1 MPARGRDQ
9 PWLPQYYA
17 VLGRR
22 AACRGRCGVARPLPA
37 HRTGGSV
44 RPAGGAGGDDCSSWT
59 ILGIGGGTSRRA
71 RLVRRAGKAE
81 DRHSVGGLWATQRRS
96 RQGVDRGLLPA
107 EMTALLPAACHFR
120 VGYIVVRIRTQS
132 TPCRVWLLCHSQCRA
147 GNSSLISMISQTISR
162 ADAMPPFCSQ
172 CVEQFVSTKG
182 AFCLPT
188 HIVWQA
194 ARFTKPAEDPIILA
208 KGTPHMSSCLM
219 NSQKRKELGS
229 RTSLVMQILSSCR
242 PLVLASPTKDL
253 L

>member
-1 MPARGRDQ
+1 
-9 PWLPQYYA
+9 
-17 VLGRR
+17 
-22 AACRGRCGVARPLPA
+22 
-37 HRTGGSV
+37 
-44 RPAGGAGGDDCSSWT
+44 
-59 ILGIGGGTSRRA
+59 
-71 RLVRRAGKAE
+71 
-81 DRHSVGGLWATQRRS
+81 VGGLWATQRRS

-162 ADAMPPFCSQ
+162 ADAMPPFYSH